1 MIVTGTSLSLLRT
14 YVLPDGPRIQK
25 SFYMFD
31 LSTFEGR
38 LSLLHSLQ
46 LLDIEILKQAF
57 EYVFPQ
63 YDSTELDLKR
73 ARAELRGFLLSTLRE
88 ELEQTTEPAS
98 D

>member
-1 MIVTGTSLSLLRT
+1 MSSALNFLRT
-14 YVLPDGPRIQK
+14 YVLKEGEPLKK

-57 EYVFPQ
+57 EYVFPE
-63 YDSTELDLKR
+63 YDSTELDLKVF
-73 ARAELRGFLLSTLRE
+73 AKYS
-88 ELEQTTEPAS
+88 
-98 D
+98 